1 MKLLRVGQHGQEKVA
16 AMDSENKIR
25 DLSSHIDDLNPDTI
39 NFKTLEKLQKIKI
52 ETLPEIPNNTR
63 IGPCINRPS
72 NILCIGLNYSLHA
85 EQTGSKL
92 PDNPIVFN
100 KSPDCLQGPNDP
112 IKKNSSQEKLDYEVE
127 LALVIGK
134 EAKNV
139 SEDKALDYVFGYFIL
154 NDISDRHVQKV
165 IGNGHWTLGKS
176 WSAPA
181 GGLLVTKEH
190 IEDINNI
197 NLSLSVNGE
206 PRQNGNTK
214 NMIFRVSF
222 LIAHISKYLTLK
234 PGTVI
239 STGTPA
245 GTGMEQKP
253 QKFLQIGDELHL
265 KVDHLGEQSYKTVS
279 YTHLTLPTM
288 WYV

>member
-63 IGPCINRPS
+63 IGPCVNRPS

-190 IEDINNI
+190 IADINNI

-214 NMIFRVSF
+214 NMIFKVSF
-222 LIAHISKYLTLK
+222 LISHISKYLTLK

-265 KVDHLGEQSYKTVS
+265 KVDHLGEQSYKIIGDQ
-279 YTHLTLPTM
+279 
-288 WYV
+288 

>member
-63 IGPCINRPS
+63 IGPCVNRPS

-265 KVDHLGEQSYKTVS
+265 KVDHLGEQSYKIIGDQ
-279 YTHLTLPTM
+279 
-288 WYV
+288 

>member
-52 ETLPEIPNNTR
+52 ETLPEVPNNTR
-63 IGPCINRPS
+63 IGPCVNRPS

-214 NMIFRVSF
+214 NMIFKVSF

-265 KVDHLGEQSYKTVS
+265 KVDHLGEQSYKIIGDQ
-279 YTHLTLPTM
+279 
-288 WYV
+288 

>member
-63 IGPCINRPS
+63 IGPCVNRPS

-134 EAKNV
+134 EAKSV

-190 IEDINNI
+190 IEDVNNI

-253 QKFLQIGDELHL
+253 QKFLQVGDELHL
-265 KVDHLGEQSYKTVS
+265 KVDHLGEQSYKIIGDQ
-279 YTHLTLPTM
+279 
-288 WYV
+288 

>member
-16 AMDSENKIR
+16 AMDSESKIR

-63 IGPCINRPS
+63 IGPCVNRPS

-127 LALVIGK
+127 LAMVIGR

-214 NMIFRVSF
+214 NMIFKVSF

-253 QKFLQIGDELHL
+253 QKFLQVGDRLHL
-265 KVDHLGEQSYKTVS
+265 KVDNLGEQKYDIVNE
-279 YTHLTLPTM
+279 
-288 WYV
+288 

>member
-1 MKLLRVGQHGQEKVA
+1 MKLLRVGQYGQEKVA

-214 NMIFRVSF
+214 NMIFKVSF

-265 KVDHLGEQSYKTVS
+265 KVDHLGEQSYKIIGDQ
-279 YTHLTLPTM
+279 
-288 WYV
+288 

>member
-1 MKLLRVGQHGQEKVA
+1 MIFLRVGQHGQEKVA

-63 IGPCINRPS
+63 IGPCVNRPS

-214 NMIFRVSF
+214 NMIFKVSF

-265 KVDHLGEQSYKTVS
+265 KVDHLGEQSYKIIGDQ
-279 YTHLTLPTM
+279 
-288 WYV
+288 

>member
-63 IGPCINRPS
+63 IGPCVNRPS

-154 NDISDRHVQKV
+154 NDISDRHAQKV

-214 NMIFRVSF
+214 NMIFKVSF

-265 KVDHLGEQSYKTVS
+265 KVDHLGEQSYKIIGDQ
-279 YTHLTLPTM
+279 
-288 WYV
+288 

>member
-63 IGPCINRPS
+63 IGPCVNRPS

-214 NMIFRVSF
+214 NMIFKVNF

-265 KVDHLGEQSYKTVS
+265 KVDHLGEQSYKIVGDQ
-279 YTHLTLPTM
+279 
-288 WYV
+288 

>member
-63 IGPCINRPS
+63 IGPCVNRPS

-112 IKKNSSQEKLDYEVE
+112 VKKNKSQEKLDYEVE
-127 LALVIGK
+127 LALVIGR

-154 NDISDRHVQKV
+154 NDISDRHVQKI

-176 WSAPA
+176 WCAPA

-190 IEDINNI
+190 VKDINDI
-197 NLSLSVNGE
+197 NLTLSVNGE
-206 PRQNGNTK
+206 IRQNGNTK
-214 NMIFRVSF
+214 NMIFKVSF

-253 QKFLQIGDELHL
+253 QKFLQVGDELHL
-265 KVDHLGEQSYKTVS
+265 KVDHLGEQNYKIIGD
-279 YTHLTLPTM
+279 
-288 WYV
+288 

>member
-16 AMDSENKIR
+16 VMDSENKIR

-63 IGPCINRPS
+63 IGPCVNRPS

-134 EAKNV
+134 EAKKV

-214 NMIFRVSF
+214 NMIFKVSF

-265 KVDHLGEQSYKTVS
+265 KVDHLGEQSYKIIGDQ
-279 YTHLTLPTM
+279 
-288 WYV
+288 

>member
-1 MKLLRVGQHGQEKVA
+1 MKLLRVGQLGQEKVA
-16 AMDSENKIR
+16 VMDSNNKIR
-25 DLSSHIDDLNPDTI
+25 DLSSYIDDLNPDTI
-39 NFKTLEKLQKIKI
+39 NFNALEKLKKIKF
-52 ETLPEIPNNTR
+52 ETLPEISSNTR
-63 IGPCINRPS
+63 IGSCINRPS

-112 IKKNSSQEKLDYEVE
+112 IKKNKSQEKLDYEVE
-127 LALVIGK
+127 LAVVIGK
-134 EAKNV
+134 EAKNID
-139 SEDKALDYVFGYFIL
+139 EDKALDYVFGYFIL

-176 WSAPA
+176 WCAPA
-181 GGLLVTKEH
+181 GSLLVTKDH
-190 IEDINNI
+190 IKDINNI

-206 PRQNGNTK
+206 LRQNGNTK
-214 NMIFRVSF
+214 NMIFKVSF

-234 PGTVI
+234 PGTII

-253 QKFLQIGDELHL
+253 QKFLQVGDKLHL
-265 KVDHLGEQSYKTVS
+265 KVDHLGEQKYEI
-279 YTHLTLPTM
+279 M
-288 WYV
+288 EA

>member
-1 MKLLRVGQHGQEKVA
+1 MKLLRVGQFGQEKVA
-16 AMDSENKIR
+16 AIDSEFKIR

-39 NFKTLEKLQKIKI
+39 NFKTLKKLQKIKI
-52 ETLPEIPNNTR
+52 ETLPEISKNTR
-63 IGPCINRPS
+63 VGPCINRPS

-112 IKKNSSQEKLDYEVE
+112 IKKNKSQDKLDYEVE
-127 LALVIGK
+127 LAMVIGK

-139 SEDKALDYVFGYFIL
+139 TEDKALDYVFGYFIL

-165 IGNGHWTLGKS
+165 VGNGHWTLGKS
-176 WSAPA
+176 WCAPA

-190 IEDINNI
+190 IKDINNI
-197 NLSLSVNGE
+197 NLTLSVNGE
-206 PRQNGNTK
+206 IRQNGNTK
-214 NMIFRVSF
+214 NMIFKVNF

-234 PGTVI
+234 PGTII

-253 QKFLQIGDELHL
+253 QKFLQVGDKLHL
-265 KVDHLGEQSYKTVS
+265 KVDHLGEQSYKIIGDE
-279 YTHLTLPTM
+279 
-288 WYV
+288 